1 MELNELAIKVNDFIQ
16 TQGGYWEPAW
26 MLAALTEELG
36 ELSRSLQVFHSVRDK
51 STSQRSE
58 VTLSNVEEECGDIIF
73 ALLCLTN
80 SFNINLE
87 KTLLNS
93 LEKFKLRNSVL

>member
-16 TQGGYWEPAW
+16 TQGGYWDPAW

-58 VTLSNVEEECGDIIF
+58 VTLSNVEEECGDLIF

-80 SFNINLE
+80 SLSINLE

-93 LEKFKLRNSVL
+93 LEKFKHRSSGL

>member
-1 MELNELAIKVNDFIQ
+1 MELNELANKVNDFIR

-36 ELSRSLQVFHSVRDK
+36 ELSRSLQVFHKVRGNSD
-51 STSQRSE
+51 SQKSE
-58 VTLSNVEEECGDIIF
+58 VAFSNAEEECGDLFF

-80 SFNINLE
+80 SLNINLE
-87 KTLLNS
+87 KTLLNT
-93 LEKFKLRNSVL
+93 LEKYRHRNSVL

>member
-1 MELNELAIKVNDFIQ
+1 MELNELANKVNSFIR

-36 ELSRSLQVFHSVRDK
+36 ELSRSLQIFHNIRKK
-51 STSQRSE
+51 STSHESSE
-58 VTLSNVEEECGDIIF
+58 TFISVEEECGDILF

-80 SFNINLE
+80 SLDINLE
-87 KTLLNS
+87 KTLLNTLKKYKQRS
-93 LEKFKLRNSVL
+93 SVL

>member
-1 MELNELAIKVNDFIQ
+1 MQLTELAMKVNDFIQ

-36 ELSRSLQVFHSVRDK
+36 ELSRSLQVFHNIRDD
-51 STSQRSE
+51 SISHISSE
-58 VTLSNVEEECGDIIF
+58 TFNSVEEECGDIFF

-80 SFNINLE
+80 SLDIDLE
-87 KTLLNS
+87 KTLLNTVKKYKQRDTT
-93 LEKFKLRNSVL
+93 L

>member
-16 TQGGYWEPAW
+16 TQGGYWKPVW

-36 ELSRSLQVFHSVRDK
+36 ELSRSLQVFQNVRD
-51 STSQRSE
+51 STNSPRSE
-58 VTLSNVEEECGDIIF
+58 ESLSKVEEECGDILF

-80 SFNINLE
+80 SLDINLE
-87 KTLLNS
+87 KTLLNT
-93 LEKFKLRNSVL
+93 LEKYQHRSSVL

>member
-1 MELNELAIKVNDFIQ
+1 MELNKLAIKVNDFIQ

-36 ELSRSLQVFHSVRDK
+36 ELSRSLQVFHNVRDN
-51 STSQRSE
+51 
-58 VTLSNVEEECGDIIF
+58 SNSPSLENTFNKVEEECGDIFF

-80 SFNINLE
+80 SLNINLE
-87 KTLLNS
+87 KTLLNTV
-93 LEKFKLRNSVL
+93 EKYIRRSSVL

>member
-1 MELNELAIKVNDFIQ
+1 MELNKLAIKVNDFIQ

-36 ELSRSLQVFHSVRDK
+36 ELSRSLQVFHNVRDNSNSQK
-51 STSQRSE
+51 SENS
-58 VTLSNVEEECGDIIF
+58 LSKVEEECGDIFF

-80 SFNINLE
+80 SLDINLE
-87 KTLLNS
+87 KVLLS
-93 LEKFKLRNSVL
+93 TLEKYQHRSSAL

>member
-36 ELSRSLQVFHSVRDK
+36 ELSRSLQMFHNIRDNDI
-51 STSQRSE
+51 SHRS
-58 VTLSNVEEECGDIIF
+58 SKAFNNVEEECGDIFF

-80 SFNINLE
+80 SIGIDLE
-87 KTLLNS
+87 KTLLNTV
-93 LEKFKLRNSVL
+93 KKYKQRNTVL

>member
-1 MELNELAIKVNDFIQ
+1 MELNELAIKVDDFIQ

-36 ELSRSLQVFHSVRDK
+36 ELSRSLQVFHRVRDK

-58 VTLSNVEEECGDIIF
+58 VTLSDVEEECGDIIF

-80 SFNINLE
+80 SLNIDSENTLI
-87 KTLLNS
+87 KT
-93 LEKFKLRNSVL
+93 LEKFKHRNSVL

>member
-1 MELNELAIKVNDFIQ
+1 MQLNELAIKINDFIQ

-36 ELSRSLQVFHSVRDK
+36 ELSRSLQVFHNIRNETVSHK
-51 STSQRSE
+51 SSE
-58 VTLSNVEEECGDIIF
+58 TFNSVEEECGDIFF

-80 SFNINLE
+80 SLDINLE
-87 KTLLNS
+87 TSLLNT
-93 LEKFKLRNSVL
+93 LKKYKQRNSTL

>member
-1 MELNELAIKVNDFIQ
+1 MELNKLAIKVNDFIQ

-58 VTLSNVEEECGDIIF
+58 VTLSNVEEECGDIFF

-80 SFNINLE
+80 SLNINLE
-87 KTLLNS
+87 KTLLNTV
-93 LEKFKLRNSVL
+93 EKYIRRSSVL

>member
-16 TQGGYWEPAW
+16 TQGGYWDPAW

-58 VTLSNVEEECGDIIF
+58 VTLSNVEEECGDLIF

-80 SFNINLE
+80 SLNINLE

-93 LEKFKLRNSVL
+93 LEKFKHRNSVL

>member
-1 MELNELAIKVNDFIQ
+1 MQINELTMKVNDFIQ

-36 ELSRSLQVFHSVRDK
+36 ELSRSLQVFHNIRDEAILH
-51 STSQRSE
+51 RSSE
-58 VTLSNVEEECGDIIF
+58 TFSSVEEECGDIFF

-80 SFNINLE
+80 SLDINLE
-87 KTLLNS
+87 KTLLNTLKKYKQRS
-93 LEKFKLRNSVL
+93 SVL